1 MRVSEDGDEL
11 VRVDLRLNGAER
23 GMAALVCKRGGHCA
37 VGREET
43 KGKGAHCQKG
53 GTEWTGE
60 RGVSPCTRHTSPR
73 TCASAN
79 FRCGIVIDDGE
90 GDDDEGDSVACTAVA
105 IVQVEVAFT
114 EKGVLWALTR
124 SKRLRVVLI

>member
-1 MRVSEDGDEL
+1 MIDE
-11 VRVDLRLNGAER
+11 
-23 GMAALVCKRGGHCA
+23 
-37 VGREET
+37 
-43 KGKGAHCQKG
+43 
-53 GTEWTGE
+53 
-60 RGVSPCTRHTSPR
+60 
-73 TCASAN
+73 
-79 FRCGIVIDDGE
+79 GE